1 MFVFIEMFML
11 IELKTTKWKIH
22 LFTFFSLCVPV
33 SVCVYMHLCVQ
44 LHILYVKGKKNES
57 DP

>member
-33 SVCVYMHLCVQ
+33 SVCIHALVCAITHTVCKRQ
-44 LHILYVKGKKNES
+44 EE
-57 DP
+57 